1 MPSFSTRDSS
11 DFRQVV
17 KKQLLLCR
25 ENGLRITSTL
35 KETLKLL
42 ENAVVPMSLAELEE
56 KITSCN
62 QSTIYRSVQRLK
74 KIGVIKQLNFAEQ
87 GTKFALATRED
98 NDDFLICK
106 ACGKVEALDFPS
118 PLNDLKNRLMQKTGF
133 SGLSH
138 ELEFY
143 GVCPQCV

>member
-1 MPSFSTRDSS
+1 M
-11 DFRQVV
+11 

-35 KETLKLL
+35 KETLYLL
-42 ENAVVPMSLAELEE
+42 ENAAVPMSLAELEE

-106 ACGKVEALDFPS
+106 ACGKVEALDSPS

>member
-1 MPSFSTRDSS
+1 M
-11 DFRQVV
+11 

-35 KETLKLL
+35 KETLYLL
-42 ENAVVPMSLAELEE
+42 ENAAVPMSLTELEE

-106 ACGKVEALDFPS
+106 ACGKVEALGFPS
-118 PLNDLKNRLMQKTGF
+118 PLNDLKNRLMKKTGF

>member
-1 MPSFSTRDSS
+1 MPSFSTWDSS
-11 DFRQVV
+11 NFNQVV

-35 KETLKLL
+35 KETLNLL
-42 ENAVVPMSLAELEE
+42 ENAAVPMSLAELEE

-74 KIGVIKQLNFAEQ
+74 KIGVVKQLNFAEQ

-106 ACGKVEALDFPS
+106 ACGKVEALDSPS

>member
-42 ENAVVPMSLAELEE
+42 ENAAVPMSLAELEE